1 MVTMM
6 IACKP
11 DTSGTTTQNDTAVTD
26 PSGTTD
32 VTESSSLTSAAQKST
47 NTMQPAS
54 EGTSALSEK
63 QRGSGTNSKEQKP
76 RAAGKTADGQVTNFN
91 NEGIPDAC
99 DLLTGKTISKYLK
112 ISEAAISLADGSSK
126 KSDLQRACFFK
137 WDDPNM
143 RNAGVMVQVQKN
155 PVADDVPE
163 YFTYMVQSLKSQGE
177 TDMAGLNMKYSD
189 WPGHGDDAAYSTKAG
204 KYVWRIGSDWA
215 FMVAFNATIDDSQQK
230 AAAEAFAKEIMSKMS
245 L

>member
-11 DTSGTTTQNDTAVTD
+11 DTSGNTIQGDTTVSDPAGTAA
-26 PSGTTD
+26 
-32 VTESSSLTSAAQKST
+32 VTESSSPTNAAQKST
-47 NTMQPAS
+47 NAMQTAS
-54 EGTSALSEK
+54 DGTSTLSEK
-63 QRGSGTNSKEQKP
+63 ERVSNTNSTGQKP
-76 RAAGKTADGQVTNFN
+76 RPERKTADGQATNFN
-91 NEGIPDAC
+91 KEGIPDAC
-99 DLLTGKTISKYLK
+99 DLLTSKTISKYLK
-112 ISEAAISLADGSSK
+112 ISEAAINLADGSSK

-163 YFTYMVQSLKSQGE
+163 YFTYMVQSLKTQGE

-189 WPGHGDDAAYSTKAG
+189 WPGHGDDAAYSTEAG
-204 KYVWRIGSDWA
+204 KYVWRLGSDWA
-215 FMVAFNATIDDSQQK
+215 FMIAFNTTIDASQQK
-230 AAAEAFAKEIMSKMS
+230 AAAEAFAKEIMSKMT